1 MPGLASIPSLVAA
14 LLAARVSAGSPT
26 PTTGPR
32 PLLEQPYTVVLD
44 AGHGGSNSGCANAH
58 GDVHEKDVTLAL
70 AIEVREILRE
80 RLPHAEIVLTRDD
93 DRTLALADR
102 VTRANE
108 GGADVF
114 VSLHANASPR
124 HDQSG
129 FETYVLDAQAS
140 SVDAALTARR
150 ENGSPGSA
158 PGSGGAVPQAQS
170 MVEQLRASAHRNA
183 ALALAGAIQREQ
195 ATRFPGRSD
204 RGVRQA
210 AFDVL
215 LGIKMPAVLFE
226 AAFLDHGRDAA
237 VLLDAEQ
244 RRSIAAGVAEALI
257 EHYRRSQ
264 RGRTIAVPARCSAA
278 SGC

>member
-80 RLPHAEIVLTRDD
+80 RLPHAAIVLTRDD

-102 VTRANE
+102 VARANE

-150 ENGSPGSA
+150 ENGPAGSA

-170 MVEQLRASAHRNA
+170 MVEQLRASAHRSA

-244 RRSIAAGVAEALI
+244 RRSIASGVAEALI

-264 RGRTIAVPARCSAA
+264 RTRTIAVPAR
-278 SGC
+278 